1 MSQTTTLEV
10 PVQGMDCAECT
21 QHVRHAIAGL
31 PGVQHVEVYLAS
43 ERATVELDPGRVAL
57 EDIRK
62 AVAGAGYRVPDTA
75 GPAEPVSSAEERA
88 FGRRIGLLLV
98 AVVAFVLFMVVGGE
112 LLGLFERLNAAVPL
126 PIGIALVVAAGFT
139 AFRNVWR
146 ATLRRQIT
154 AHHLMTLGVI
164 AALAVGQW
172 VTALMVVFL
181 MHVGDTVERFTTER
195 ARRAVKDLAAL
206 APVTARV
213 VREGEEIEIRADEVR
228 VGETVI
234 VRPGEQIP
242 VDGEVLDGRASIN
255 QAAITGE
262 PLPVDAGPGS
272 QVYAATIAELGHLRV
287 RATKVGRDATF
298 GKVVRMV
305 EEAEAHR
312 GPVQTAADR
321 FAAIYL
327 PIIAGIAA
335 LTLIIS
341 RNPLAAA
348 AVLVVACSCSFAL
361 ATPIAMLASI
371 GAAARRGLL
380 IKGGQYIET
389 LAKADVLLIDK
400 TGTLT
405 LGQPR
410 IAEVIPANGRFSR
423 DDVLSLAASAERYSE
438 HPLAQAVRDAALR
451 HSVALLEP
459 ESFEALPGQ
468 GVRALIDGRAVVVG
482 NRAFVVAQTPV
493 IALAPASI
501 SIGEAL
507 DWPDITRNGNT
518 ALYVAVDGRPAGVL
532 SAADTMRSEVPDALA
547 ELREMG
553 IKHIELLTGDN
564 ERTASALAAELG
576 IACRANL
583 LPEDKIR
590 IVREY
595 QAQGK
600 TVVMIGDGVNDAPA
614 LAQANVGVAMAVAG
628 AAVAV
633 EAAHVSLMRED
644 WRLAPELFRIARRTM
659 RVVKMNLVFT
669 TVYNIIGVSLAAVGI
684 LPPVLAAAAQSI
696 PDLGILGN
704 SARLL
709 RQR

>member
-1 MSQTTTLEV
+1 
-10 PVQGMDCAECT
+10 MDA
-21 QHVRHAIAGL
+21 
-31 PGVQHVEVYLAS
+31 
-43 ERATVELDPGRVAL
+43 
-57 EDIRK
+57 IRK
-62 AVAGAGYRVPDTA
+62 AVADAGYRVPEETA
-75 GPAEPVSSAEERA
+75 LAPTENTAEERA
-88 FGRRIGLLLV
+88 FVRRAGLLL
-98 AVVAFVLFMVVGGE
+98 AGVVGFVLFVIVLGEWLGVFERLTERVPLPVGIAFVL
-112 LLGLFERLNAAVPL
+112 
-126 PIGIALVVAAGFT
+126 IAGFT

-146 ATLRRQIT
+146 ATLRRQVT

-172 VTALMVVFL
+172 ATALVVVFL
-181 MHVGDTVERFTTER
+181 MRVGDFVERFTTER

-206 APVTARV
+206 APATARV
-213 VREGEEIEIRADEVR
+213 LRDGVEVEIPADQAQ

-242 VDGEVLDGRASIN
+242 VDGEVIDGRATIN

-272 QVYAATIAELGHLRV
+272 LVYAATIAELGHLRV

-305 EEAEAHR
+305 EEAEARR
-312 GPVQTAADR
+312 GRVQTAADR
-321 FAAIYL
+321 FATIYL
-327 PIIAGIAA
+327 PIVAGIAA
-335 LTLIIS
+335 LTFIVS
-341 RNPLAAA
+341 RNPLATA

-380 IKGGQYIET
+380 IKGGQYIEA
-389 LAKADVLLIDK
+389 LDKADVLLIDK

-410 IAEVIPANGRFSR
+410 ISEVIPVDGVYSR
-423 DDVLSLAASAERYSE
+423 NDVLSYAASAERYSE
-438 HPLAQAVRDAALR
+438 HPLAQAVRDAASR
-451 HSVALLEP
+451 HALPLLEP
-459 ESFEALPGQ
+459 QGFDALPGQ
-468 GVRALIDGRAVVVG
+468 GIRAMIDGRAVLVG
-482 NRAFVVAQTPV
+482 NRSFLSAE
-493 IALAPASI
+493 LSAS
-501 SIGEAL
+501 SESSAAKPF
-507 DWPDITRNGNT
+507 WPDAGSNGKT
-518 ALYVAVDGRPAGVL
+518 TLYVAIDGQPAGIL
-532 SAADTMRSEVPDALA
+532 SAADTMRTEVPDALN
-547 ELREMG
+547 ELRG
-553 IKHIELLTGDN
+553 LGLKRIELLTGDN
-564 ERTASALAAELG
+564 EQTARALADDLG
-576 IACRANL
+576 IAYRANL

-595 QAQGK
+595 QAAGH

-614 LAQANVGVAMAVAG
+614 LAQADVGVAMAVAG

-644 WRLAPELFRIARRTM
+644 WRLAPELFRIAKRTM
-659 RVVKMNLVFT
+659 RVVRLNLAFT
-669 TVYNIIGVSLAAVGI
+669 TVYNIVGISLAAFGI
-684 LPPVLAAAAQSI
+684 LPPMLAAAAQSI

>member
-1 MSQTTTLEV
+1 MTQLQTLDI
-10 PVQGMDCAECT
+10 PVKGMDCAECT

-31 PGVQHVEVYLAS
+31 PGVQHVEVFLAS
-43 ERATVELDPGRVAL
+43 ERATVELDPDRV
-57 EDIRK
+57 DIEAVRK
-62 AVAGAGYRVPDTA
+62 AVADAGYRVPEI
-75 GPAEPVSSAEERA
+75 AEAAPDRSTTEEVS
-88 FGRRIGLLLV
+88 FGRRVGLLLA
-98 AVVAFVLFMVVGGE
+98 AVVGFVLFVAVGGE
-112 LLGLFERLNAAVPL
+112 WLGLFERLNSAVPL
-126 PIGIALVVAAGFT
+126 PIGIALVLAAGFT

-154 AHHLMTLGVI
+154 SHHLMTLGVI
-164 AALAVGQW
+164 AALAIGQW
-172 VTALMVVFL
+172 VTALLVVFL
-181 MHVGDTVERFTTER
+181 MRVGDFVEHFTTER
-195 ARRAVKDLAAL
+195 ARRAVKVLAAL
-206 APVTARV
+206 APSTARV
-213 VREGEEIEIRADEVR
+213 MRGSDEVEIP
-228 VGETVI
+228 VEQVQIGETVI

-242 VDGEVLDGRASIN
+242 VDGEVIDGSATIN
-255 QAAITGE
+255 QATITGE

-272 QVYAATIAELGHLRV
+272 QVYAATIAEFGHLRV
-287 RATKVGRDATF
+287 RATRVGRDATF

-305 EEAEAHR
+305 EEAEARR

-321 FAAIYL
+321 FSAIYL
-327 PIIAGIAA
+327 PIVAGIAA
-335 LTLIIS
+335 LTFIIS
-341 RNPLAAA
+341 RDLLASA

-371 GAAARRGLL
+371 GAAAQRGLL

-410 IAEVIPANGRFSR
+410 ITDVVPLDGVFTH
-423 DDVLSLAASAERYSE
+423 DDLLSFAASAERYSE
-438 HPLAQAVRDAALR
+438 HPLAQAVLEAALR
-451 HSVALLEP
+451 HNLPLAEP
-459 ESFEALPGQ
+459 AEFEALPGQ
-468 GVRALIDGRAVVVG
+468 GIRARIDGRLVVIGNRGFVVG
-482 NRAFVVAQTPV
+482 QVMAA
-493 IALAPASI
+493 A
-501 SIGEAL
+501 
-507 DWPDITRNGNT
+507 WPDISRNGNT
-518 ALYVAVDGRPAGVL
+518 TLYVAIDGQPAGVL
-532 SAADTMRSEVPDALA
+532 SATDTMRSEVPEALDD
-547 ELREMG
+547 LRAMG

-564 ERTASALAAELG
+564 EAAASALAGQLG

-600 TVVMIGDGVNDAPA
+600 IVVMIGDGVNDAPA

-659 RVVKMNLVFT
+659 RVVKMNLAFT
-669 TVYNIIGVSLAAVGI
+669 TVYNIVGISLAAFGI

-709 RQR
+709 RQK

>member
-1 MSQTTTLEV
+1 MPQLKTIDV
-10 PVQGMDCAECT
+10 PVQGMDCAECV
-21 QHVRHAIAGL
+21 QHVRHAIDAL
-31 PGVQHVEVYLAS
+31 PGVSHVEVYLAS
-43 ERATVELDPGRVAL
+43 ERATVQINPEQVDLAA
-57 EDIRK
+57 IRA
-62 AVAGAGYRVPDTA
+62 AVAGAGYRVPEETQPA
-75 GPAEPVSSAEERA
+75 PAENTAEERA
-88 FGRRIGLLLV
+88 FARRAGLLL
-98 AVVAFVLFMVVGGE
+98 AGVVGFVLFVIVLGE
-112 LLGLFERLNAAVPL
+112 WLGVFERLTERVPL
-126 PIGIALVVAAGFT
+126 PVGIAFVAIAGFT

-172 VTALMVVFL
+172 ATALVVVFL
-181 MHVGDTVERFTTER
+181 MHVGDFVERFTAAR

-206 APVTARV
+206 APATARV
-213 VREGEEIEIRADEVR
+213 WRDETEVDIPADQVR

-242 VDGEVLDGRASIN
+242 VDGEVIDGRATIN

-272 QVYAATIAELGHLRV
+272 LVYAATIAELGHLRV
-287 RATKVGRDATF
+287 CATKVGRDATF

-305 EEAEAHR
+305 EEAEARR
-312 GPVQTAADR
+312 GRVQTAADR
-321 FAAIYL
+321 FAGIYL
-327 PIIAGIAA
+327 PIVAGIAA
-335 LTLIIS
+335 LTFIIS
-341 RNPLAAA
+341 RNPLATA

-380 IKGGQYIET
+380 IKGGQYIES
-389 LAKADVLLIDK
+389 LARADVLLIDK

-410 IAEVIPANGRFSR
+410 ISEIVPVDGVYSR
-423 DDVLSLAASAERYSE
+423 NDVLSYAASAERYSE
-438 HPLAQAVRDAALR
+438 HPLAQAVREAAAR
-451 HSVALLEP
+451 HALPLFEP
-459 ESFEALPGQ
+459 QAFEALPGQ
-468 GVRALIDGRAVVVG
+468 GIRATIDGRSIVVG
-482 NRAFVVAQTPV
+482 NRAFVVEPSLTTAWP
-493 IALAPASI
+493 
-501 SIGEAL
+501 EA
-507 DWPDITRNGNT
+507 TRNGKT
-518 ALYVAVDGRPAGVL
+518 TLYVAIDGQPAGLL
-532 SAADTMRSEVPDALA
+532 SATDTMRSEVPDALHD
-547 ELREMG
+547 LRELG
-553 IKHIELLTGDN
+553 LKRIELLTGDN
-564 ERTASALAAELG
+564 EQTARALADELG
-576 IACRANL
+576 IAYRANL

-595 QAQGK
+595 QQAGH

-614 LAQANVGVAMAVAG
+614 LAQADVGVAMAVAG

-659 RVVKMNLVFT
+659 RVVRLNLAFT
-669 TVYNIIGVSLAAVGI
+669 TVYNIVGISLAAFGI
-684 LPPVLAAAAQSI
+684 LPPMLAAAAQSI

-709 RQR
+709 RQK

>member
-1 MSQTTTLEV
+1 VEELKAIDI
-10 PVQGMDCAECT
+10 PVQGMDCADCV
-21 QHVRHAIAGL
+21 QHVRHAIGAL
-31 PGVQHVEVYLAS
+31 PGVSSVEVYLAS
-43 ERATVELDPGRVAL
+43 ERATVQLDPSQVSIDA
-57 EDIRK
+57 IRK
-62 AVAGAGYRVPDTA
+62 AVSDAGYRVPVETQHA
-75 GPAEPVSSAEERA
+75 PAENAAEERA
-88 FGRRIGLLLV
+88 FVRRAGLLL
-98 AVVAFVLFMVVGGE
+98 AFVVGFVLFVIVLGE
-112 LLGLFERLNAAVPL
+112 WLGVFERLTERVPL
-126 PIGIALVVAAGFT
+126 PVGIVLVLVAGFT

-172 VTALMVVFL
+172 VTALVVVFL
-181 MHVGDTVERFTTER
+181 MRVGDFVERFTTER
-195 ARRAVKDLAAL
+195 ARQAVRDLAAL
-206 APVTARV
+206 APATARV
-213 VREGEEIEIRADEVR
+213 LRDGIEVEIPADQAQEGETI
-228 VGETVI
+228 I

-242 VDGEVLDGRASIN
+242 VDGEVIDGRATIN

-272 QVYAATIAELGHLRV
+272 LVYAATIAELGHLRV

-305 EEAEAHR
+305 EEAEARR
-312 GPVQTAADR
+312 GRVQTAADR
-321 FAAIYL
+321 FAGIYL
-327 PIIAGIAA
+327 PIVAGIAA
-335 LTLIIS
+335 LTFIIS

-380 IKGGQYIET
+380 IKGGQYIEA
-389 LAKADVLLIDK
+389 LDKADVLLIDK

-410 IAEVIPANGRFSR
+410 ISEVIPLNGTGERAAFSR
-423 DDVLSLAASAERYSE
+423 NDVLSYAASAERYSE
-438 HPLAQAVRDAALR
+438 HPLAQAVREAAAR
-451 HSVALLEP
+451 HALPLLEP
-459 ESFEALPGQ
+459 EAFEALPGQ
-468 GVRALIDGRAVVVG
+468 GIRATIEGRSVMVG
-482 NRAFVVAQTPV
+482 NRAFVVDAA
-493 IALAPASI
+493 IAA
-501 SIGEAL
+501 
-507 DWPDITRNGNT
+507 WPDVTRNGKT
-518 ALYVAVDGRPAGVL
+518 TLYVTIDGQPAGLL
-532 SAADTMRSEVPDALA
+532 SAEDTMRTEVPDALS
-547 ELREMG
+547 ELRG
-553 IKHIELLTGDN
+553 LGLKRIELLTGDN
-564 ERTASALAAELG
+564 EQTARALAGELG
-576 IACRANL
+576 IAYRANL

-595 QAQGK
+595 QAAGH

-614 LAQANVGVAMAVAG
+614 LAQADVGVAMAVAG

-644 WRLAPELFRIARRTM
+644 WGLAPELFRIAHRTM
-659 RVVKMNLVFT
+659 RVVRLNLAFT
-669 TVYNIIGVSLAAVGI
+669 TAYNIIGIALAAFGI
-684 LPPVLAAAAQSI
+684 LPPMLAAAAQSI

-709 RQR
+709 RQK

>member
-1 MSQTTTLEV
+1 MSELQALDVRVE
-10 PVQGMDCAECT
+10 GMDCADCT
-21 QHVRHAIAGL
+21 QHVRHAIASL
-31 PGVQHVEVYLAS
+31 PGVQQVEVYLAS
-43 ERATVELDPGRVAL
+43 ERATVQLDPTQVDLDA
-57 EDIRK
+57 IRK
-62 AVAGAGYRVPDTA
+62 AVADAGYRVPETGEAAPA
-75 GPAEPVSSAEERA
+75 GNPVAERA
-88 FGRRIGLLLV
+88 FVRRIGLLLA
-98 AVVAFVLFMVVGGE
+98 AVVGFVLFVIVGGE
-112 LLGLFERLNAAVPL
+112 WLGLFERLTDLVPL
-126 PIGIALVVAAGFT
+126 PVGIALVVIAGFT

-154 AHHLMTLGVI
+154 AHHLMTLGVL

-172 VTALMVVFL
+172 ATALVVVFL
-181 MHVGDTVERFTTER
+181 MHVGDFVEHFTTER

-206 APVTARV
+206 APATARV
-213 VREGEEIEIRADEVR
+213 LRAGEEVEIPAEQVQ

-242 VDGEVLDGRASIN
+242 VDGEVIDGRATIN

-272 QVYAATIAELGHLRV
+272 QVYAATIAEFGHLRV

-305 EEAEAHR
+305 EEAEARR
-312 GPVQTAADR
+312 GPLQGAADR
-321 FAAIYL
+321 FAAVYL
-327 PIIAGIAA
+327 PIIAGVAA
-335 LTLIIS
+335 LTFIIS
-341 RNPLAAA
+341 RDPLATA

-410 IAEVIPANGRFSR
+410 ISEVVPLDGVFSR
-423 DDVLSLAASAERYSE
+423 DDVLTLAAAAERYSE
-438 HPLAQAVRDAALR
+438 HPLAQAVRDAARR
-451 HSVALLEP
+451 HNLPLPEP
-459 ESFEALPGQ
+459 SEFEALPGQ
-468 GVRALIDGRAVVVG
+468 GIRARIDGHSVVVG
-482 NRAFVVAQTPV
+482 NRGFVVEQATM
-493 IALAPASI
+493 AA
-501 SIGEAL
+501 
-507 DWPDITRNGNT
+507 WPDVSQNGKT
-518 ALYVAVDGRPAGVL
+518 TLYVAIDGQPAGIL
-532 SAADTMRSEVPDALA
+532 SAADTMRSEVPEALN
-547 ELREMG
+547 ELRSLG
-553 IKHIELLTGDN
+553 ITHIELLTGDN
-564 ERTASALAAELG
+564 ERTATELADKLG

-614 LAQANVGVAMAVAG
+614 LAQADVGVAMAVAG

-633 EAAHVSLMRED
+633 EAAHVALMRED

-659 RVVKMNLVFT
+659 RVVKMNLAFT
-669 TVYNIIGVSLAAVGI
+669 TVYNIAGVSLAAFGI
-684 LPPVLAAAAQSI
+684 LPPILAAAAQSI

-709 RQR
+709 KQR

>member
-1 MSQTTTLEV
+1 
-10 PVQGMDCAECT
+10 MDCAECV
-21 QHVRHAIAGL
+21 QHVRHAIAAL
-31 PGVQHVEVYLAS
+31 PGVSAVEVYLAS
-43 ERATVELDPGRVAL
+43 ERATVELDPGQVDMDA
-57 EDIRK
+57 IRK
-62 AVAGAGYRVPDTA
+62 AVGDAGYRVPETA
-75 GPAEPVSSAEERA
+75 EAAQPAPASDEKA
-88 FGRRIGLLLV
+88 FTRRIGLLLV
-98 AVVAFVLFMVVGGE
+98 GVVAFVLFVVVGGE
-112 LLGLFERLNAAVPL
+112 WLGLFERINAAVPL
-126 PIGIALVVAAGFT
+126 PVGILLVFLAGFT

-172 VTALMVVFL
+172 VTALVVVAL
-181 MHVGDTVERFTTER
+181 MHVGDFVERFTTER

-206 APVTARV
+206 APATARV
-213 VREGEEIEIRADEVR
+213 LRAGQEVEIPAGEVA

-234 VRPGEQIP
+234 VRPGEQVP
-242 VDGEVLDGRASIN
+242 VDGEVIDGRATIN

-272 QVYAATIAELGHLRV
+272 QVYAATIAELGSLRV
-287 RATKVGRDATF
+287 RATRVGRDATF
-298 GKVVRMV
+298 GKVVRLV
-305 EEAEAHR
+305 EEAEARR
-312 GPVQTAADR
+312 GRIQTAADR
-321 FAAIYL
+321 FAAVYL
-327 PIIAGIAA
+327 PIVAGIAA

-341 RNPLAAA
+341 RNPLSAA

-410 IAEVIPANGRFSR
+410 ISEVIPVDGLYSR
-423 DDVLSLAASAERYSE
+423 DDLLCFAASAERYSE
-438 HPLAQAVRDAALR
+438 HPLAEAVRDAALR
-451 HSVALLEP
+451 HGLSLLEP
-459 ESFEALPGQ
+459 AAFEALPGQ
-468 GVRALIDGRAVVVG
+468 GIRATIDGREVIVG
-482 NRAFVVAQTPV
+482 NRAFVVPQS
-493 IALAPASI
+493 ALAIASDGSPA
-501 SIGEAL
+501 A
-507 DWPDITRNGNT
+507 WPDLHRNGNT
-518 ALYVAVDGRPAGVL
+518 TLYVAIDGRPGGIL
-532 SAADTMRSEVPDALA
+532 SATDTMRGEVPAALA
-547 ELREMG
+547 ELRKLG
-553 IKHIELLTGDN
+553 LKRIELLTGDN
-564 ERTASALAAELG
+564 EQTARALASEIG
-576 IACRANL
+576 IEYRADL

-595 QAQGK
+595 QAAGH

-614 LAQANVGVAMAVAG
+614 LAQADVGVAMAVAG
-628 AAVAV
+628 AAIAV
-633 EAAHVSLMRED
+633 EAAHVALMRED
-644 WRLAPELFRIARRTM
+644 WLLAPELFAIARRTM
-659 RVVKMNLVFT
+659 RVVRMNLAFT
-669 TVYNIIGVSLAAVGI
+669 TVYNIVGISLAAFGI

-709 RQR
+709 RQKS

>member
-1 MSQTTTLEV
+1 MNETQTLDVRVE
-10 PVQGMDCAECT
+10 GMDCAECT
-21 QHVRHAIAGL
+21 QHVRHAIASL

-43 ERATVELDPGRVAL
+43 ERATVELDPRRVDLDA
-57 EDIRK
+57 IRK
-62 AVAGAGYRVPDTA
+62 AVAGAGYRVP
-75 GPAEPVSSAEERA
+75 ESAEVAPAPDSTRERA
-88 FGRRIGLLLV
+88 FGRRIGLLLIGV
-98 AVVAFVLFMVVGGE
+98 IAFVLFVVVGGE
-112 LLGLFERLNAAVPL
+112 WLGLFERLNAFVPL

-172 VTALMVVFL
+172 VTALVVVLL
-181 MHVGDTVERFTTER
+181 MHVGDYVEHFTTER

-206 APVTARV
+206 APATARV
-213 VREGEEIEIRADEVR
+213 ERDGGEVDIPADQVR

-242 VDGEVLDGRASIN
+242 VDGEVVDGRATIN

-305 EEAEAHR
+305 EEAEAKR

-321 FAAIYL
+321 FSAIYL

-335 LTLIIS
+335 LTFIIS
-341 RNPLAAA
+341 GNPLATA

-389 LAKADVLLIDK
+389 LARADVLLIDK

-410 IAEVIPANGRFSR
+410 ISEIIPVDGIYDR
-423 DDVLSLAASAERYSE
+423 DGLLSFAASAERYSE

-451 HSVALLEP
+451 HNLQLREP
-459 ESFEALPGQ
+459 AEFEALPGQ
-468 GVRALIDGRAVVVG
+468 GIRARIDGRTVLVG
-482 NRAFVVAQTPV
+482 NRGYVVDGAA
-493 IALAPASI
+493 IE
-501 SIGEAL
+501 G
-507 DWPDITRNGNT
+507 WPDASPNGNT
-518 ALYVAVDGRPAGVL
+518 TLYVAIDDRPAGIL
-532 SAADTMRSEVPDALA
+532 LAADTMRFEVPDALE
-547 ELREMG
+547 ELRELG
-553 IKHIELLTGDN
+553 IRHIEVLTGDN
-564 ERTASALAAELG
+564 ERTAAALAGSLG
-576 IACRANL
+576 IAYRANL

-614 LAQANVGVAMAVAG
+614 LAQADVGVAMAVAG

-659 RVVKMNLVFT
+659 RVVKMNLAFT
-669 TVYNIIGVSLAAVGI
+669 TVYNIVGVSLAAFGI

>member
-1 MSQTTTLEV
+1 MTELTTIDV
-10 PVQGMDCAECT
+10 PVQGMDCADCV
-21 QHVRHAIAGL
+21 QHVRHAIAEL
-31 PGVQHVEVYLAS
+31 PGVANVEVYLAS
-43 ERATVELDPGRVAL
+43 ERATVQLDPGQVGMDA
-57 EDIRK
+57 IRA
-62 AVAGAGYRVPDTA
+62 AVAKAGYKVPEEQA
-75 GPAEPVSSAEERA
+75 LAAAENTAEERA
-88 FGRRIGLLLV
+88 FVRRAGLLLAGIV
-98 AVVAFVLFMVVGGE
+98 GFVLFVIVLGE
-112 LLGLFERLNAAVPL
+112 WLGVFDRLTERVPL
-126 PIGIALVVAAGFT
+126 PVGIALVLIAGFT

-146 ATLRRQIT
+146 ATLRKQVT

-172 VTALMVVFL
+172 ATALVVVFL
-181 MHVGDTVERFTTER
+181 MHVGDFVERSTTER

-206 APVTARV
+206 APATARV
-213 VREGEEIEIRADEVR
+213 LRDGAEVEIPAEQVR

-242 VDGEVLDGRASIN
+242 VDGEVLDGRATIN

-272 QVYAATIAELGHLRV
+272 AVYAATIAELGHLRV
-287 RATKVGRDATF
+287 VATKVGRDATF

-305 EEAEAHR
+305 EEAEARR
-312 GPVQTAADR
+312 GRVQTAADR
-321 FAAIYL
+321 FATIYL
-327 PIIAGIAA
+327 PIVAGIAA
-335 LTLIIS
+335 LTFIIS

-380 IKGGQYIET
+380 IKGGEYIEA
-389 LAKADVLLIDK
+389 LDKADVLLIDK

-405 LGQPR
+405 LGRPR
-410 IAEVIPANGRFSR
+410 ISEVIPVDGVYSR
-423 DDVLSLAASAERYSE
+423 NDVLSYAASAERYSE

-451 HSVALLEP
+451 HALPLAEP
-459 ESFEALPGQ
+459 AQFEALPGQ
-468 GVRALIDGRAVVVG
+468 GIRAVIDGRAVVVG
-482 NRAFVVAQTPV
+482 NRAFV
-493 IALAPASI
+493 APTDA
-501 SIGEAL
+501 EAAA
-507 DWPDITRNGNT
+507 WPDLSRNGKT
-518 ALYVAVDGRPAGVL
+518 TLYVAIDGQPAGIL
-532 SAADTMRSEVPDALA
+532 AAADTMRTEVPDALK
-547 ELREMG
+547 ELRALG
-553 IKHIELLTGDN
+553 LKHIELLTGDN
-564 ERTASALAAELG
+564 EQTAAALAGEIG
-576 IACRANL
+576 VVYRANL

-595 QAQGK
+595 QAAGH

-614 LAQANVGVAMAVAG
+614 LAQADVGVAMAVAG

-659 RVVKMNLVFT
+659 RVVRLNLAFT
-669 TVYNIIGVSLAAVGI
+669 TVYNIVGISLAAFGI
-684 LPPVLAAAAQSI
+684 LPPMLAAAAQSI

-709 RQR
+709 RQK